1 MRTHA
6 RRSPGMT
13 SRRLRI
19 AALVAGLVLSAVVAV
34 GESRTHVHHNTA
46 AYLIL
51 GLLVGWSFMIAGQ
64 VAWLRRPTN
73 LIGPR
78 MCATA
83 LSWLSNGLTD
93 WPTDAVLTV
102 GELFASLWLGLL
114 VHTILAYPSGRLRT
128 LDARIVTVL
137 VYLDTWVLS
146 LLVLPFTEPRLD
158 GADRHSAHNLLLVDH
173 HHDLVRAADA
183 VSLLFGICLIIA
195 MLVILARRWQA
206 AGVAAREVLAPVY
219 LTGAVCMFVIG
230 AVAIYS
236 GLVGRTGDIP
246 FYVFSLSLAAIPQG
260 FLYGLLRTQIG
271 RSGAVRGLIAEIEA
285 SDEPQRLRAA
295 LRRALGDP
303 TLELIYWLPEDD
315 TYVDIDGDLVARPD
329 DGEGRAVT
337 TIERRDRRV
346 LQMAHDASL
355 LDDPALLGAATAA
368 ASLALRNQTLAGE
381 LRSQLREVA
390 ASEQRLSDLLEGVR
404 LIAVSLDT
412 AGMITYANPFL
423 CELTGWSREELMGR
437 DWLEVFNGTE
447 VQFLE
452 RMAND
457 DVLAYEE
464 NWIRT
469 RGGEILDIAWNNT
482 VIRDPD
488 GRIIGATSIGEDITI
503 RRRNERRMGF
513 QLSLARAVARAERL
527 EDVAEP
533 VVEALGTTFDCWACV
548 YWKAEAE
555 QLVPVEVWSDG
566 AAVADD
572 FTHRVMA
579 SRPAGDSGL
588 ATYVRGT
595 AEPRWDVDLDD
606 DPVVMAN
613 PRAGH
618 RRGSFAFP
626 IIAAGQVD
634 AVVQLC
640 SDDVRGPDDEML
652 ALLETVADRVGQLID
667 RRRAEAAVA
676 ESEARKSAVLS
687 SALNC
692 IITIDSANRILEF
705 NPAAEHTFGYRAE
718 DVLGKDMAD
727 LLIPPQLREDHRR
740 GLQRH
745 LERGGGRLIDAQVE
759 LTGMRASGE
768 VFPIE
773 LAVTRIDTD
782 DLPLFTAFVRDITG
796 RKHTEEELRRS
807 RARIVNAG
815 DEARRRLERNLHDGA
830 QQRLVSLS
838 LSLRLARSLAQR
850 DPAAADEI
858 LERSEE
864 QTSQALEELRELA
877 RGIHPAI
884 LTDRGHSP
892 ALEALATRAPLPVEL
907 AEVPDQPLPA
917 PIEAAAY
924 YVVAEALT
932 NVAKYANAKHATV
945 RIMRADGQARIEVS
959 DDGVGGADPLGGT
972 GLRGLADRIEA
983 LDGTLAVES
992 NGSGTCVSAV
1002 IPCE

>member
-1 MRTHA
+1 
-6 RRSPGMT
+6 MT

-34 GESRTHVHHNTA
+34 GESRTHVDHNTA

-73 LIGPR
+73 LIGPL

-83 LSWLSNGLTD
+83 LSWLCNGLTD
-93 WPTDAVLTV
+93 WPTDAVFTV

-128 LDARIVTVL
+128 PDARIVTLL

-183 VSLLFGICLIIA
+183 VSLLVGICLIVA

-236 GLVGRTGDIP
+236 GFVERTGDIP

-303 TLELIYWLPEDD
+303 TLELVYWLPEDD
-315 TYVDIDGDLVARPD
+315 TYVDIEGALVARPD
-329 DGEGRAVT
+329 TGEGRALT

-412 AGMITYANPFL
+412 GGLITYANPFL

-482 VIRDPD
+482 VIRDRD
-488 GRIIGATSIGEDITI
+488 GRIIGATSIGEDITT

-533 VVEALGTTFDCWACV
+533 MVEELGTTFDCWACV
-548 YWKAEAE
+548 YWKAEPE
-555 QLVPVEVWSDG
+555 KLVPVAVWSDG

-572 FTHRVMA
+572 FTQRVMA

-595 AEPRWDVDLDD
+595 AEPRWDIDLDD
-606 DPVVMAN
+606 DPVVLAN

-652 ALLETVADRVGQLID
+652 ALLETVADRVGQLIE

-687 SALNC
+687 SALDC
-692 IITIDSANRILEF
+692 IITIDSENRILEF
-705 NPAAEHTFGYRAE
+705 NPAAEHTFGYPAQ

-727 LLIPPQLREDHRR
+727 LLIPPELREEHRR

-745 LERGGGRLIDAQVE
+745 LEHHGGGRLIDAQVE

-782 DLPLFTAFVRDITG
+782 DLPLFTAFVRDITA
-796 RKHTEEELRRS
+796 RKHTDEELRRS

-858 LERSEE
+858 LESAGE
-864 QTSQALEELRELA
+864 QLSQALEELRELA

-884 LTDRGHSP
+884 LTDRGLRP

-907 AEVPDQPLPA
+907 ADVPDQPLPA

-932 NVAKYANAKHATV
+932 NVAKYANAKRATV
-945 RIMRADGQARIEVS
+945 RIMRADGQATIEVS

-972 GLRGLADRIEA
+972 GLRGLADRVEA

-1002 IPCE
+1002 IPCA

>member
-1 MRTHA
+1 
-6 RRSPGMT
+6 MT

-19 AALVAGLVLSAVVAV
+19 AALVAGLVLSAMVGV

-64 VAWLRRPTN
+64 VAWMRRPGN
-73 LIGPR
+73 LIGPL

-83 LSWLSNGLTD
+83 LTWLCNGLTD
-93 WPTDAVLTV
+93 WPSDVVFTV
-102 GELFASLWLGLL
+102 GEVFAGLWLGLL

-128 LDARIVTVL
+128 LDARIVTLL
-137 VYLDTWVLS
+137 VYLDTWVLG
-146 LLVLPFTEPRLD
+146 LVVVPFTEPRLD

-173 HHDLVRAADA
+173 QHDLVKDANAA
-183 VSLLFGICLIIA
+183 SLLFGICLIVA
-195 MLVILARRWQA
+195 MLVILARRWRA
-206 AGVAAREVLAPVY
+206 ASAAARRVLTPMY
-219 LTGAVCMFVIG
+219 LTGTVCMVAIG

-236 GLVGRTGDIP
+236 GFVERTGDVP
-246 FYVFSLSLAAIPQG
+246 FYVFAVTMAAIPQG

-285 SDEPQRLRAA
+285 SEEPERLRAA

-303 TLELIYWLPEDD
+303 TLELVYWLPDDD
-315 TYVDIDGDLVARPD
+315 TYFDIEGTQVPRPD
-329 DGEGRAVT
+329 GSEGRAVT
-337 TIERRDRRV
+337 TIERRGRRV
-346 LQMAHDASL
+346 LEMAHDASL
-355 LDDPALLGAATAA
+355 MDDPALLGAATAA
-368 ASLALRNQTLAGE
+368 AALALRNQTLAGE

-390 ASEQRLSDLLEGVR
+390 ASERRLSDLLEGVR

-412 AGMITYANPFL
+412 AGLITYANPFL
-423 CELTGWSREELMGR
+423 CELTGWPREELVGR

-457 DVLAYEE
+457 DVLPYEE

-469 RGGEILDIAWNNT
+469 RDGEILDVAWNNT
-482 VIRDPD
+482 VIRDRD

-503 RRRNERRMGF
+503 RRRNERRMAF

-533 VVEALGTTFDCWACV
+533 MVEALGTTFDCWACV
-548 YWKAEAE
+548 YWKAEPE
-555 QLVPVEVWSDG
+555 ELVPVAVWSDG
-566 AAVADD
+566 ATVAGD
-572 FTHRVMA
+572 FTERVMA
-579 SRPAGDSGL
+579 SRPAGDAGL

-640 SDDVRGPDDEML
+640 LDDVRGPDDEML
-652 ALLETVADRVGQLID
+652 ALLETVADRVGQLIE

-687 SALNC
+687 SALDC

-705 NPAAEHTFGYRAE
+705 NPAAEHTFGYRAQ

-740 GLQRH
+740 GLQRQLQH
-745 LERGGGRLIDAQVE
+745 PGGRLLGNQVE
-759 LTGMRASGE
+759 LTGMRANGE

-796 RKHTEEELRRS
+796 RKRTDEELRRS
-807 RARIVNAG
+807 RVRIVNAG

-858 LERSEE
+858 LASAGEE
-864 QTSQALEELRELA
+864 LSQALEELRELA

-884 LTDRGHSP
+884 LTDRGLRP

-907 AEVPDQPLPA
+907 ADVPDQPLPA

-945 RIMRADGQARIEVS
+945 RIMRAEGQATNEVS
-959 DDGVGGADPLGGT
+959 DDGGGGANPLGGT
-972 GLRGLADRIEA
+972 GLRGLADRVEA

>member
-1 MRTHA
+1 
-6 RRSPGMT
+6 MT

-19 AALVAGLVLSAVVAV
+19 AALVAGLVLSAMVAV
-34 GESRTHVHHNTA
+34 GESRTQVHHNTA

-73 LIGPR
+73 LIGPL

-303 TLELIYWLPEDD
+303 TLELVYWLPEDD
-315 TYVDIDGDLVARPD
+315 TYVDIEGDLVARPD

-412 AGMITYANPFL
+412 AGLITYANPFL

-469 RGGEILDIAWNNT
+469 RGGETLDIAWNNT
-482 VIRDPD
+482 VIRDRD
-488 GRIIGATSIGEDITI
+488 GRIIGATSIGEDITT

-533 VVEALGTTFDCWACV
+533 MVEALGTTFDCWACV
-548 YWKAEAE
+548 YWKAEPE
-555 QLVPVEVWSDG
+555 KLVPVAVWSDG

-572 FTHRVMA
+572 FTERVMA
-579 SRPAGDSGL
+579 SRPAG
-588 ATYVRGT
+588 
-595 AEPRWDVDLDD
+595 
-606 DPVVMAN
+606 
-613 PRAGH
+613 
-618 RRGSFAFP
+618 
-626 IIAAGQVD
+626 
-634 AVVQLC
+634 
-640 SDDVRGPDDEML
+640 
-652 ALLETVADRVGQLID
+652 
-667 RRRAEAAVA
+667 
-676 ESEARKSAVLS
+676 
-687 SALNC
+687 
-692 IITIDSANRILEF
+692 
-705 NPAAEHTFGYRAE
+705 
-718 DVLGKDMAD
+718 
-727 LLIPPQLREDHRR
+727 
-740 GLQRH
+740 
-745 LERGGGRLIDAQVE
+745 
-759 LTGMRASGE
+759 
-768 VFPIE
+768 
-773 LAVTRIDTD
+773 
-782 DLPLFTAFVRDITG
+782 
-796 RKHTEEELRRS
+796 
-807 RARIVNAG
+807 
-815 DEARRRLERNLHDGA
+815 
-830 QQRLVSLS
+830 
-838 LSLRLARSLAQR
+838 
-850 DPAAADEI
+850 
-858 LERSEE
+858 
-864 QTSQALEELRELA
+864 
-877 RGIHPAI
+877 
-884 LTDRGHSP
+884 
-892 ALEALATRAPLPVEL
+892 
-907 AEVPDQPLPA
+907 
-917 PIEAAAY
+917 
-924 YVVAEALT
+924 
-932 NVAKYANAKHATV
+932 
-945 RIMRADGQARIEVS
+945 
-959 DDGVGGADPLGGT
+959 
-972 GLRGLADRIEA
+972 
-983 LDGTLAVES
+983 
-992 NGSGTCVSAV
+992 
-1002 IPCE
+1002 